1 MSLTADHML
10 RMAQQQT
17 GLEDL
22 GAYGNVHIAGFRRL
36 AESLQADDRLSEAG
50 RRRVQIELFYW
61 LTRYLIFEG
70 DLAAHPEVRAVPM
83 AKPVFIAGFGR
94 TGSTF
99 LHHLLALD
107 PRFRTPQLWELLH
120 PFPPPRPETYHS
132 DPRIERTRR
141 SIAASLAVSPE
152 VVRLHPMAAQAPDE
166 CNWIMRHGPQQL
178 MRYRGLRYWDWLMAL
193 EGEALRQ
200 LCAHYKLQIQFLQLH
215 CRAEHWLGK
224 SIHHQFF
231 LPVLFDVFPD
241 ARVIRL
247 HREPVHCIPSLATL
261 AVSYRRLYYGSRV
274 DRRELGRW
282 ILDLF
287 VENTRRMVDADRSA
301 PEGRCIDIGYDALI
315 EDPLAAVRRIYRH
328 LGCELSPAVAES
340 MTAHIARAGA
350 TYKSGWAHDP
360 AEFGLSAGEIAE
372 RSAGYSSWL
381 SERDLLMADRLR

>member
-1 MSLTADHML
+1 ML
-10 RMAQQQT
+10 GMAQQQT

-22 GAYGNVHIAGFRRL
+22 GVYGNVHIAGFRRL
-36 AESLQADDRLSEAG
+36 AESLQVDDRLSEAG
-50 RRRVQIELFYW
+50 RRRVRIELFYW

-70 DLAAHPEVRAVPM
+70 DLASHPEVLAVPM

-120 PFPPPRPETYHS
+120 PFPPPRPGTYRS

-141 SIAASLAVSPE
+141 SVAASLAVSPE
-152 VVRLHPMAAQAPDE
+152 VARLHPIEAQAPDE

-178 MRYRGLRYWDWLMAL
+178 MRYRGLRYWDWLMGL
-193 EGEALRQ
+193 EREPLRQ
-200 LCAHYKLQIQFLQLH
+200 LYAHYKIQIQFLQLH

-247 HREPVHCIPSLATL
+247 HRDPVHCIPSLANL
-261 AVSYRRLYYGSRV
+261 AASYRRLYYGARV

-282 ILDLF
+282 MLDFF
-287 VENTRRMVDADRSA
+287 VENARRMMDADRRD
-301 PEGRCIDIGYDALI
+301 PQRRCVDIGYDALI
-315 EDPLAAVRRIYRH
+315 EDPFAAVRRIYEH
-328 LGCELSPAVAES
+328 LGCEPSPAVAES
-340 MTAHIARAGA
+340 MTAHIARAGG
-350 TYKSGWAHDP
+350 TYKSGLAPDP
-360 AEFGLSAGEIAE
+360 AEFGLSAAEIVE
-372 RSAGYSSWL
+372 RSAGYLSWL
-381 SERDLLMADRLR
+381 RERDLLRTDGMR

>member
-1 MSLTADHML
+1 MSLTADYTL
-10 RMAQQQT
+10 RMARQQT
-17 GLEDL
+17 GLADL
-22 GAYGNVHIAGFRRL
+22 GAYGDVHIAGFGRL
-36 AESLQADDRLSEAG
+36 AESLQADDMLSEAG
-50 RRRVQIELFYW
+50 ERRGQIELFYW

-70 DLAAHPEVRAVPM
+70 DLALHPAVLAVPV
-83 AKPVFIAGFGR
+83 AKPVFIAAFGR

-120 PFPPPRPETYHS
+120 PFPPPRPETYNC

-141 SIAASLAVSPE
+141 SIAASLAVLPE
-152 VVRLHPMAAQAPDE
+152 IARLHPMAAEAPDE

-178 MRYRGLRYWDWLMAL
+178 MRYRGLRYWDWLKRL
-193 EGEALRQ
+193 EREQ
-200 LCAHYKLQIQFLQLH
+200 LLQLYAHYKIQIQFLQLH

-247 HREPVHCIPSLATL
+247 HREPVQCIPALATL
-261 AVSYRRLYYGSRV
+261 AASYRRLYYGRRI
-274 DRRELGRW
+274 DCRELGHW
-282 ILDLF
+282 MLDFF

-301 PEGRCIDIGYDALI
+301 PQGRCIDIGYDALI
-315 EDPLAAVRRIYRH
+315 EDPLAAIRRIYRH
-328 LGCELSPAVAES
+328 LGCELTPAVAGS
-340 MTAHIARAGA
+340 MTALIARADA
-350 TYKSGWAHDP
+350 TYKSGQAHDP

-372 RSAGYSSWL
+372 RTAGYSSWL
-381 SERDLLMADRLR
+381 RDRDLLMAAGMR